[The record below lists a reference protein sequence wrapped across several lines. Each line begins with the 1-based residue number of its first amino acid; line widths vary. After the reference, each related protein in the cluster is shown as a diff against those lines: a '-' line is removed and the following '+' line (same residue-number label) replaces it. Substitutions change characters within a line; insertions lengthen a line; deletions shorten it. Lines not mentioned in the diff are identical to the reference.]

1 MSGGD
6 DRSGSF
12 VCLWLVCVHDGGK
25 AERIELPIAH
35 VQEFLCCF
43 FFLIW
48 GKGGHDPMPS
58 PWKRI
63 NMPNELK
70 LVGM

>member
-12 VCLWLVCVHDGGK
+12 AFLWLVCVHDGGK

-35 VQEFLCCF
+35 VQEFLLLF
-43 FFLIW
+43 FSF
-48 GKGGHDPMPS
+48 
-58 PWKRI
+58 
-63 NMPNELK
+63 
-70 LVGM
+70 